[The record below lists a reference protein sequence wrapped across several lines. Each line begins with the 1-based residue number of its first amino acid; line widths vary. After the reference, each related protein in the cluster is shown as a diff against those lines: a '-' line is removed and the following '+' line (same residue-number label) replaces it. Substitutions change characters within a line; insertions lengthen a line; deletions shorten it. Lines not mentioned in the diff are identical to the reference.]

1 MNSHVSQHDTVPS
14 DHLHNCK
21 DQSLGVLISPVWA
34 FCSLALFCLGFFFS
48 VWQKKSEGSSSV
60 LKIKE
65 ETFFKKF
72 LFGFFIIYLV
82 IAVRSLECWNSRTR
96 E

>member
-14 DHLHNCK
+14 DHLHNYK

-60 LKIKE
+60 LKGGDLFQKKVLVW
-65 ETFFKKF
+65 FFYY
-72 LFGFFIIYLV
+72 LFGDCSQKFGM
-82 IAVRSLECWNSRTR
+82 LE
-96 E
+96 